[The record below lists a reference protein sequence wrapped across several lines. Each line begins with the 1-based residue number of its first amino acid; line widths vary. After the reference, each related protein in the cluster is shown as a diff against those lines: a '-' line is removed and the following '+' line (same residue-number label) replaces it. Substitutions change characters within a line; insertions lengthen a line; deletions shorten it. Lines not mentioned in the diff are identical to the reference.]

1 MAQDHDNI
9 HVFLVCLPCI
19 FYLNDFLFLSSFFRY
34 LQTILIS
41 LSASFET
48 FSLFSPHVSSP
59 FSTFHFFHSN
69 SSLLL
74 SCLVTFTFLLKLS
87 SDSIGAFKRMYSLSK
102 YTFDFSNRNLQLSVR
117 LSAAREQFPHCV
129 LTFGCSLKSDCAALV
144 EQLPI
149 SQPTAHLLKSNYH
162 LFN

>member
-48 FSLFSPHVSSP
+48 FSLFSPHVSSS
-59 FSTFHFFHSN
+59 FSAFHFFHSN

-144 EQLPI
+144 EQLSI